1 MAKNLKYAKEWLNKS
16 WHHLSSAMLLYKAE
30 HYTDIIAV
38 ELHYSVEITL
48 KSFLAYDNKQIK
60 KTHDLLEVSELIK
73 EYLVIENLKILS
85 LITKYHI
92 EEAYPP
98 RDRRMPSRD
107 EIKEVLVFSEELF
120 ETVCNILK
128 IDIKGVQV

>member
-16 WHHLSSAMLLYKAE
+16 WHHLSSAILLYKAE
-30 HYTDIIAV
+30 HYTDIIAI

-48 KSFLAYDNKQIK
+48 KSFLAYDNRQIK
-60 KTHDLLEVSELIK
+60 KTHDLLEVSELVK
-73 EYLVIENLKILS
+73 EYIKIENLKMLS

-92 EEAYPP
+92 SEAYPP

-107 EIKEVLVFSEELF
+107 EIKEVLEFAEGLF
-120 ETVCNILK
+120 EEVCEILK
-128 IDIKGVQV
+128 ISSKELKQ

>member
-128 IDIKGVQV
+128 IDIKGVQI

>member
-1 MAKNLKYAKEWLNKS
+1 MAKNLKYSKEWLNKS

-92 EEAYPP
+92 EEAYPQ
-98 RDRRMPSRD
+98 
-107 EIKEVLVFSEELF
+107 EIEECHL
-120 ETVCNILK
+120 EMR
-128 IDIKGVQV
+128 